1 MVKSKLSLF
10 SGFVALRPLDN
21 DKDCAMHSK
30 SDNIE
35 IMINDEPDEFIK
47 ELLDSCKNSY
57 QNNLELM
64 IGSRFVFISF
74 IGLKMS

>member
-10 SGFVALRPLDN
+10 SGFVALRQLDN

-64 IGSRFVFISF
+64 IGSEFVFISF